1 MEYFGGA
8 PTKNIVENMNE
19 SIESTES
26 DSEDERNNSPPPDV
40 PKELRDNIQNIKY
53 LLYKN
58 IVLSPEL
65 GTKDAQN
72 PKLIDEYLDKLNTV
86 YILSTKATNGV
97 RLNSAKLNLVDSLTT
112 FPADTQDIIQK
123 TLKWIYTFFK
133 KNQIH
138 NTIPCSAYIKYS
150 LKENQFKQDEDLFK
164 DE

>member
-19 SIESTES
+19 STESTES
-26 DSEDERNNSPPPDV
+26 DSEDERNDSPPPDV

-86 YILSTKATNGV
+86 YIQINLINVKLSVA
-97 RLNSAKLNLVDSLTT
+97 R
-112 FPADTQDIIQK
+112 
-123 TLKWIYTFFK
+123 
-133 KNQIH
+133 
-138 NTIPCSAYIKYS
+138 
-150 LKENQFKQDEDLFK
+150 
-164 DE
+164 